1 MRCPKVITIN
11 DLDYKNLSSNFE
23 LRIGSKK
30 SENLDEIEFCDITVK
45 AVWPPTICNFAQISS
60 KSIFAKL
67 KKNLLNN

>member
-1 MRCPKVITIN
+1 MLRINYTVEKNHRLLLSVGFLCLKMRCPKVITMN

-45 AVWPPTICNFAQISS
+45 AI
-60 KSIFAKL
+60 
-67 KKNLLNN
+67 